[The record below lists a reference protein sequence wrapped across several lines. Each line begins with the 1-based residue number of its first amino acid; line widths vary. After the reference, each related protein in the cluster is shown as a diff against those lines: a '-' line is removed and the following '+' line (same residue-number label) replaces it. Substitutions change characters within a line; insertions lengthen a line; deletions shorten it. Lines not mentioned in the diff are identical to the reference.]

1 LNLSLCAVG
10 AIAAHA
16 LCIAALLPM
25 LITLP
30 GPGAESGKPAPMV
43 IDVEMAPGPHAALP
57 DARSELGRNTAD
69 NPAPSSD
76 PVTAP
81 TPGAS
86 DPTGETSALPKPP
99 EAALAPTSPGA
110 SPAPSDAAADADPL
124 SDSMTTQS
132 TRPLADQGETSSG
145 GEAKV
150 TGTSSGEMV
159 KEADP
164 AVADPAATEPADAAP
179 EAAPSLARAE
189 PPTSTPP
196 AADPATSEEAAKVP
210 ASEGAP
216 KVKKPAK
223 PAKLEPSVKKRAA
236 HANSVAPHLRR
247 VVKAKPKAPAGQGGN
262 FNSLFSGTILA
273 PPATTAKR

>member
-1 LNLSLCAVG
+1 MNLPLCAVG

-16 LCIAALLPM
+16 LCIAALVPM

-30 GPGAESGKPAPMV
+30 GPGAERATPAPMV
-43 IDVEMAPGPHAALP
+43 IDVEMAPGPPAALP
-57 DARSELGRNTAD
+57 DARSEPGRNTAD
-69 NPAPSSD
+69 DPAPSSD
-76 PVTAP
+76 P
-81 TPGAS
+81 
-86 DPTGETSALPKPP
+86 
-99 EAALAPTSPGA
+99 
-110 SPAPSDAAADADPL
+110 DPL

-132 TRPLADQGETSSG
+132 TRPLADEGETSSG

-150 TGTSSGEMV
+150 TDTSSGEMV

-189 PPTSTPP
+189 PPTSAPP

-210 ASEGAP
+210 ASDGAP